1 MEIRQ
6 PLPGSYDAAR
16 LMAFN
21 LLQQI
26 ERSRSF
32 ADETLDR
39 AFLASPGLRPLDR
52 SFIHELVM
60 GVLRWRGRLD
70 WIIRQVLKSPG
81 KKPDSRVQ
89 DILRLGVY
97 QLYHLDR
104 VPPSAAVNESVRL
117 AKALIGDERISGFVN
132 AALRTILRRKEE
144 LGYPSLE
151 KEPLE
156 YLTAF
161 LSHPRW
167 LANRWLTEFG
177 AETAARIC
185 LSDNFP
191 PPWTLRVNTVK
202 TDRGKLATALANL
215 GIPVRRTLFSP
226 EGLIAGKN
234 PFSEGGALFQ
244 KGLFFFQDEAS
255 QIVSHALQPR
265 PGERILDACAAPG
278 GKATHL
284 AQLMENRGEI
294 LALDLQEKKIRLIAE
309 NAERLGLTIVKGR
322 ALDAGRPLSL
332 ASGAR
337 FDRILVDAPCTG
349 LGTLHRN
356 PEAKWSRK
364 EDDPRRLQGLQLALL
379 QNVSSHL
386 KPGGVLVYSTCTLT
400 AEENDQ
406 VIDRFLIRNAD
417 YVRED
422 LHAVFPSSW
431 HALLDEKGYYRTY
444 PTAMIQDEG
453 YRMDGFFAARMRRT

>member
-1 MEIRQ
+1 MRK
-6 PLPGSYDAAR
+6 PLPGSYDEAR
-16 LMAFN
+16 LMALN

-32 ADETLDR
+32 ADEALDQ
-39 AFLASPGLRPLDR
+39 AFLAAPELRPVDR

-117 AKALIGDERISGFVN
+117 AKSIIGNERISGFVN

-144 LGYPSLE
+144 LVYPSLE

-156 YLTAF
+156 YLTTF

-177 AETAARIC
+177 VETAARIC

-202 TDRGKLATALANL
+202 TNREKISTDLANL
-215 GIPVRRTLFSP
+215 GIPIRRTPFSP
-226 EGLIAGKN
+226 DGLIAGKN
-234 PFSEGGALFQ
+234 PFAEGGELFQ

-255 QIVSHALQPR
+255 QIVSYALQPQ
-265 PGERILDACAAPG
+265 PGERILDACGAPG

-284 AQLMENRGEI
+284 AQLMENRGEV
-294 LALDLQEKKIRLIAE
+294 LALDLHEKKIRLIAE
-309 NAERLGLTIVKGR
+309 NAERLGLPIIKGL
-322 ALDAGRPLSL
+322 AMDAGRPLPFD
-332 ASGAR
+332 SGTR

-364 EDDPRRLQGLQLALL
+364 EDDPRRLQHLQLSLL
-379 QNVSSHL
+379 QNVSSNL
-386 KPGGVLVYSTCTLT
+386 KSGGVLVYSTCTLT
-400 AEENDQ
+400 AEENDE
-406 VIDRFLIRNAD
+406 VIDRFLTRNAD

-422 LHAVFPSSW
+422 LHSIFPSSW
-431 HALLDEKGYYRTY
+431 HALLDEKGCYRTY
-444 PTAMIQDEG
+444 PAAMIQDEG
-453 YRMDGFFAARMRRT
+453 YRMDGFFAVRMRRK